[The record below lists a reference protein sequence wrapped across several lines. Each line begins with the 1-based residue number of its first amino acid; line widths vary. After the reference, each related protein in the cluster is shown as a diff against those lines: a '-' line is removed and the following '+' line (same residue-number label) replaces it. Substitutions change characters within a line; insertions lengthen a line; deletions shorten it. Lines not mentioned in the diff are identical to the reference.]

1 MYSISVHFRITAFD
15 LTLETN
21 MKTLKLAVAFA
32 VASAAPS
39 FADTSAAEL
48 VAMSNSS
55 AAETLVRETSMGDVT
70 AARLQLALGNMS
82 AAEREAFF
90 QADHVDRLRILEK
103 AVIFGDGNSAAEMA
117 AEANAFAEGN

>member
-1 MYSISVHFRITAFD
+1 
-15 LTLETN
+15 
-21 MKTLKLAVAFA
+21 MKTLKLAVALA
-32 VASAAPS
+32 VATAAPS
-39 FADTSAAEL
+39 FADTSPAEL
-48 VAMSNSS
+48 FAMSNAS

-70 AARLQLALGNMS
+70 TARVQLALGNMS

-117 AEANAFAEGN
+117 AEATAFSEGN